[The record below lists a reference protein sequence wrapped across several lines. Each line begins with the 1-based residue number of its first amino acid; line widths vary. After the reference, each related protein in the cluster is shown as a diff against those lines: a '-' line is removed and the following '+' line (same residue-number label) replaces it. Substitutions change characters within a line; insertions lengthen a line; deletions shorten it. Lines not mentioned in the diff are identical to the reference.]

1 MTEKRTYEDVEAD
14 VKASR
19 DEIAGF
25 EDQQFKTH
33 AFREEVNDELVGYNL
48 AMQNW
53 SQLMPNSQETNSLY
67 EDVYETGK
75 YVQGQGDLLVED
87 SLNSISAKIEN
98 CNQKIETYG
107 AELKQL
113 REEDE

>member
-1 MTEKRTYEDVEAD
+1 MTEKRAYEDVEAD

-48 AMQNW
+48 TMQNW
-53 SQLMPNSQETNSLY
+53 SQLMPNSQGTNSLY

-98 CNQKIETYG
+98 CNQRIETYG
-107 AELKQL
+107 TEMKQL
-113 REEDE
+113 RESEE